1 MQCGMHDGTLAA
13 SFQMCSCC
21 CFHNREQKPT
31 ADGKNLKGT
40 KNNKKQKNTT
50 TFRCSVWDA
59 TPLHRTHTSFS
70 LENRSASATQTS
82 WSNEKRSHNGTC
94 SYTPEIHHCYQN
106 CAVRNLMI
114 QVRVQHCCG
123 INLVNMQPVIRWITE
138 YKGHLLIIISI
149 IKVSHC
155 NMQMIT
161 KK

>member
-1 MQCGMHDGTLAA
+1 MMVRLRHHFKCVHAAA
-13 SFQMCSCC
+13 STIVSKNQLQMGKIW
-21 CFHNREQKPT
+21 REQKKK
-31 ADGKNLKGT
+31 KNHNVQVFCLGCY
-40 KNNKKQKNTT
+40 TT
-50 TFRCSVWDA
+50 SPYTQ
-59 TPLHRTHTSFS
+59 TSFS

-138 YKGHLLIIISI
+138 YKGHLLIISII

>member
-1 MQCGMHDGTLAA
+1 MMVRLRHHFKCVHAAA
-13 SFQMCSCC
+13 STIVSKNQLQMGKIW
-21 CFHNREQKPT
+21 REQKT
-31 ADGKNLKGT
+31 T
-40 KNNKKQKNTT
+40 KNKK
-50 TFRCSVWDA
+50 
-59 TPLHRTHTSFS
+59 TPQRSGVPFGMLHRFTVHTSFP

-94 SYTPEIHHCYQN
+94 SYTPEIHHRYQN

-138 YKGHLLIIISI
+138 YKGHLLIISII

>member
-40 KNNKKQKNTT
+40 KKKK
-50 TFRCSVWDA
+50 
-59 TPLHRTHTSFS
+59 TPQRSGVLFGMLHRFTIHTSFS